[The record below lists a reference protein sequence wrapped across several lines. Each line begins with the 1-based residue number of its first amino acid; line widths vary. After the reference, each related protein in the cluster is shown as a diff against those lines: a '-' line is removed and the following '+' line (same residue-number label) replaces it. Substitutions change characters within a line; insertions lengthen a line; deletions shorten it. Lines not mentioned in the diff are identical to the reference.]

1 MLKNILNQQQ
11 LEVKVFLLILHYT
24 QDLELGSLEYMGL
37 DSLIWNSKDV
47 LKEWER
53 CLAIKKQKDLKVAM
67 IPKISL
73 KFIEAPWNLAN
84 I

>member
-1 MLKNILNQQQ
+1 MRR
-11 LEVKVFLLILHYT
+11 
-24 QDLELGSLEYMGL
+24 

-53 CLAIKKQKDLKVAM
+53 CSAIKKQKDLKVAM